1 MRSTIRLLPKL
12 LLLALASLPSALV
25 AGDDPLRIGIPDTF
39 YHDMSPALIRQVTDP
54 FADVLRE
61 TTGLKGEPVTGGT
74 PMAVAA
80 KLHDGK
86 LQMAVLHAFEFAWA
100 RAKYAD
106 LEPMMLAARTTKD
119 YRACVLV
126 RKEGGPASFAD
137 LKGKELA
144 VPKRTKEGCRRFIAE
159 LCKANGVRQPSEYF
173 SQIVH
178 PTDLETGLDNLA
190 RGKYPAVLVDS
201 GGQDFYKDLKPGVF
215 ARFKV
220 LVQSEPFAP
229 LVVVYYKGALP
240 DATLTRI
247 RNGLR
252 AAAKTETGRDM
263 MKTWHI
269 GSFDAVPADFAQTV
283 AATLKRYPPP
293 AEKD

>member
-1 MRSTIRLLPKL
+1 MCSTIRLLPTL
-12 LLLALASLPSALV
+12 LLLPLAAPNAV
-25 AGDDPLRIGIPDTF
+25 CAGDGVQRIGIPATF
-39 YHDMSPALIRQVTDP
+39 YHDMSPVLIRQVTDP

-61 TTGLKGEPVTGGT
+61 TTGLKGEPVTGGA

-100 RAKYAD
+100 RAKYPD
-106 LEPMMLAARTTKD
+106 LEPMMLAARTAKD

-126 RKEGGPASFAD
+126 RKDGGPASFAD

-144 VPKRTKEGCRRFIAE
+144 VPKRTTEGCRRFIAE
-159 LCKANGVRQPSEYF
+159 LCKANGARQPSEYF
-173 SQIVH
+173 SKIVH
-178 PTDLETGLDNLA
+178 PTDVETALDDLA

-201 GGQDFYKDLKPGVF
+201 GGLDFYKDLKPGVF
-215 ARFKV
+215 ARFKP

-229 LVVVYYKGALP
+229 LVVVYRMGALS

-247 RNGLR
+247 RDGLR
-252 AAAKTETGRDM
+252 AAAKTEIGRDM

-269 GSFDAVPADFAQTV
+269 ESFEAVPADFAQTL

-293 AEKD
+293 EGKD